1 MMTKLFAYLSYQDA
15 PAALDWMERVGFEV
29 VRREDGAG
37 GRVIHAEKSASAMQ
51 CWHGCW
57 TRKDSSGAP
66 GRMNPVFPGLDGAA
80 GVGPGRHILLLTLAV
95 AGAVQGS
102 SGQGCF
108 G

>member
-37 GRVIHAEKSASAMQ
+37 AGSPMRKSAWTVQ

-57 TRKDSSGAP
+57 TRKDRSGTP
-66 GRMNPVFPGLDGAA
+66 GV
-80 GVGPGRHILLLTLAV
+80 
-95 AGAVQGS
+95 
-102 SGQGCF
+102 
-108 G
+108 